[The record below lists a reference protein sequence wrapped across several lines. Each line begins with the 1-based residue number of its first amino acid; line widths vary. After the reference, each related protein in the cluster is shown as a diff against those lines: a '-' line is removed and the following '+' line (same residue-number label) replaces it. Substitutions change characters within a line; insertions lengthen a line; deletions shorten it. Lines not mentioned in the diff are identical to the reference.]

1 MINKLITDCKR
12 SVNTY
17 FERKARYMSDETMA
31 NEQVTDTQET
41 SQVEAKTY
49 TQEEFDKHMAG
60 LKSSIAKKYEKVY
73 ADLGDP
79 EELRKL
85 KTEAEKRRTEE
96 QLKRGEF
103 EKTLQEIVSK
113 KDAEIQNRDRIIKEY
128 KVNTPLLDSAA
139 RYKSVNPDQVKALLA
154 NQVQLSEDGDVVVV
168 DSKGS
173 VRYTDAGTPVS
184 VDELVR
190 EFLTTNPHFVS
201 ANAATTN
208 TRSNTG
214 VGASSEFDVSKLD
227 MSNPADRQK
236 FKEAKSKGLV

>member
-1 MINKLITDCKR
+1 
-12 SVNTY
+12 
-17 FERKARYMSDETMA
+17 MSDETMVDQQA
-31 NEQVTDTQET
+31 TDAQTTIASQAET
-41 SQVEAKTY
+41 KTY

-60 LKSSIAKKYEKVY
+60 MKASIAKKYEKVY

-79 EELRKL
+79 DELRKI
-85 KTEAEKRRTEE
+85 KSDAEQRKTEE

-113 KDAEIQNRDRIIKEY
+113 KDAQITNLSQTIKEY
-128 KVNTPLLDSAA
+128 KVNTPILDAAA

-154 NQVQLSEDGDVVVV
+154 NQVQLSEEGDVVVI

-184 VDELVR
+184 VDELVKD
-190 EFLTTNPHFVS
+190 FLNINPHFV
-201 ANAATTN
+201 AAGAATSN

-214 VGASSEFDVSKLD
+214 VVSNAEFDVSKLD
-227 MSNPADRQK
+227 MSRPADREK
-236 FKEAKSKGLV
+236 YREAKSKGLV